1 MDFAQPIGDLD
12 KLHFNQIQYI
22 YKKDLTSCFVRSFF
36 VYIFLLKKLQGP
48 LTSVLKWEGN
58 KIVWA
63 GGITVKKEFAVIGLG
78 RFGGS
83 ICRALA
89 EQGMEVLAI
98 DNSEDR
104 VNEFATIAS
113 HAVVGDSTDE
123 TVLKSLGL
131 RNFDHVIVAIG
142 DDIKSSILT
151 TLILIELGV
160 NKITVK
166 AQDDYHE
173 KVLRKIGANHVVH
186 PERDMGRR
194 IAHNIISNNV
204 LDYLELSDEHSI
216 VEIVASEKLNG
227 NSIIDLDIRAKYGIN
242 IVAIKRG
249 NDIIVS
255 PQANEV
261 IKEEDILI
269 VIGADIDISRFEKK
283 VML

>member
-1 MDFAQPIGDLD
+1 MEI
-12 KLHFNQIQYI
+12 
-22 YKKDLTSCFVRSFF
+22 V
-36 VYIFLLKKLQGP
+36 LLEEKCM
-48 LTSVLKWEGN
+48 
-58 KIVWA
+58 
-63 GGITVKKEFAVIGLG
+63 KKEFAVIGLG

-89 EQGMEVLAI
+89 EQDMEVLAL
-98 DNSEDR
+98 DNNEDR
-104 VNEFATIAS
+104 VNEYAMIAS

-123 TVLKSLGL
+123 NVLKSLGI

-142 DDIKSSILT
+142 DDVKASILT

-160 NKITVK
+160 TNITVK

-194 IAHNIISNNV
+194 IAHKIVSNNV

-216 VEIVASEKLNG
+216 VEIVASENLDG

-242 IVAIKRG
+242 IVAVKRG

-255 PQANEV
+255 PQAMEI
-261 IKEEDILI
+261 IKANDILI
-269 VIGADIDISRFEKK
+269 VIGADVDISRFEKK
-283 VML
+283 VMQ